1 MCLPD
6 KSDTRFPF
14 TGESCGAAL
23 RAIGLAS
30 FPSGT
35 STRAAPGGQRGRQR
49 GTPKGGRAGTRPDL
63 AICGQPA
70 HSKRDVSHIQP
81 ATSLPLTPSF
91 LLPSGAAFVL
101 RHASDSR
108 TRFFLA
114 IYCGPL
120 HQPGR
125 LWSAAK
131 PANCWP
137 WCSCRFR
144 ATRFGSWRRGG
155 IHPAILPRTVLTSAR

>member
-1 MCLPD
+1 MRLPD

-101 RHASDSR
+101 RHASDRR

-114 IYCGPL
+114 IYCGPCTSQVGCGQRQSPRTAGL
-120 HQPGR
+120 G
-125 LWSAAK
+125 A
-131 PANCWP
+131 
-137 WCSCRFR
+137 R
-144 ATRFGSWRRGG
+144 ADLGRRG
-155 IHPAILPRTVLTSAR
+155 LARGDKAASRITLAPVRPDCC